1 MADEDTLAA
10 ASGSAYGRFMNRKRD
25 RTLLLALLALSA
37 CAHRPLAGAKGDS
50 YAVLKVTGFT

>member
-1 MADEDTLAA
+1 
-10 ASGSAYGRFMNRKRD
+10 MNRKRD